1 MTGIF
6 GVTHDLSGRRIV
18 VSETRELG
26 QLLRMLEERGADTVP
41 CPMIAIRDAPDTAP
55 VEAWLGRFVKG
66 TCDDLILMTGEG
78 LRRLLGFARRLDL
91 EPAVRVALA
100 QTRKI
105 TRGPKPVRAL
115 REIGLAADIP
125 ADEPTTE
132 GVISALKRHDL
143 MGRRVGVQ
151 LYPGN
156 ANERL
161 LKFLE
166 DGGAEVDPVLPYV
179 YVSEADDARVM
190 AVIAEMAAGQIDAVA
205 FTSAPQVR
213 RFRDVAR
220 AFGREAEL
228 RQGLERSVVAAVG
241 PIVAAELGAL
251 GVRVDVTPQDNTFF
265 MKPLVR
271 ALAAALTERQSGS
284 PNFNSDSFYEP

>member
-1 MTGIF
+1 M
-6 GVTHDLSGRRIV
+6 VP
-18 VSETRELG
+18 ETRELG

-41 CPMIAIRDAPDTAP
+41 CPMVAIRDTPDTAP
-55 VEAWLGRFVKG
+55 VETWLRRFANG
-66 TCDDLILMTGEG
+66 TCDDLVLMTGEG

-91 EPAVRVALA
+91 EPAFLVALA
-100 QTRKI
+100 ATRKI

-115 REIGLAADIP
+115 REIGLGADLP

-132 GVISALKRHDL
+132 GVIAALERHDL
-143 MGRRVGVQ
+143 TGRRVGVQ

-166 DGGAEVDPVLPYV
+166 GAGAEADPVLPYV
-179 YVSEADDARVM
+179 YASEVDDARVI
-190 AVIAEMAAGQIDAVA
+190 AVIAEMAAGQIDAIA

-228 RQGLERSVVAAVG
+228 RQGFKRIVVAAVG
-241 PIVAAELGAL
+241 PIVAAELEAI
-251 GVRVDVTPQDNTFF
+251 GVQVNVTPRDNTFF

-271 ALAAALTERQSGS
+271 ELAAALIREHKG
-284 PNFNSDSFYEP
+284 

>member
-1 MTGIF
+1 MTEE
-6 GVTHDLSGRRIV
+6 LSGRRIV
-18 VSETRELG
+18 VPETRELG
-26 QLLRMLEERGADTVP
+26 QLLRMLEERGADAVP

-55 VEAWLGRFVKG
+55 VEAWLRRFAKG
-66 TCDDLILMTGEG
+66 TCDDLVLMTGEG

-91 EPAVRVALA
+91 EPAFLVALA
-100 QTRKI
+100 ATRKI

-115 REIGLAADIP
+115 REIGLAADLP

-132 GVISALKRHDL
+132 GVIATLQRHDL
-143 MGRRVGVQ
+143 TGRCAGVQ

-166 DGGAEVDPVLPYV
+166 GAGAEADPVLPYV
-179 YVSEADDARVM
+179 YVSEAEDARVI
-190 AVIAEMAAGQIDAVA
+190 AVIAEMAAGQIDAIA

-213 RFRDVAR
+213 RLRDVAR
-220 AFGREAEL
+220 ASGREAEL
-228 RQGLERSVVAAVG
+228 RQGFERIVVAAVG
-241 PIVAAELGAL
+241 PIVAAELNAL
-251 GVRVDVTPQDNTFF
+251 GVQVNVTPRDNTFF

-271 ALAAALTERQSGS
+271 ELAAALTKDRKG
-284 PNFNSDSFYEP
+284 